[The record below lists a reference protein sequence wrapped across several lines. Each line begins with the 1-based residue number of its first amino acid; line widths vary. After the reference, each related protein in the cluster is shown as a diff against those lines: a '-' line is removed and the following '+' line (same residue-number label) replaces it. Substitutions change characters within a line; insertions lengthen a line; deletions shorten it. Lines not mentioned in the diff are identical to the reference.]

1 MKTHSTPSAA
11 RCCGGADARLLAAA
25 LGVLMLAAAEPALAA
40 AASTTF
46 DNLYDTLKAWAE
58 GTLGKS
64 LAVVMLIVGLAAGC
78 LRGSLTGAVICLGA
92 ALALASGPDMIDA
105 IFSASAG

>member
-1 MKTHSTPSAA
+1 MKTRNSQPA
-11 RCCGGADARLLAAA
+11 RRFCGPNARILAAAA
-25 LGVLMLAAAEPALAA
+25 LGLAVFAAAEPALAA
-40 AASTTF
+40 GASTTF
-46 DNLYDTLKAWAE
+46 DNLYATLKAWAE

-105 IFSASAG
+105 IFSASAA